1 MERLWRD
8 TIGFAA
14 AKMIRRVLGLAHN
27 IDLEW
32 IKDPDVR
39 ASCEARVLTLARD
52 MMVNTQN
59 YPEIASVT
67 AAARRIR
74 TQKLI

>member
-1 MERLWRD
+1 
-8 TIGFAA
+8 
-14 AKMIRRVLGLAHN
+14 MIRRVLGLAHN

-52 MMVNTQN
+52 LMVNTRH
-59 YPEIASVT
+59 YPDVASVT
-67 AAARRIR
+67 AAARRMR
-74 TQKLI
+74 TQKLL